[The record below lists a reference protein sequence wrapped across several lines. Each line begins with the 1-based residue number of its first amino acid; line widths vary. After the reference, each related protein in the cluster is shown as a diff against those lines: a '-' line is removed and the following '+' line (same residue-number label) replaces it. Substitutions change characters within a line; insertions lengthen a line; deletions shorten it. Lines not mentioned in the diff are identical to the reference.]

1 MLSIFV
7 MRMDGKNV
15 DIAVIEGTAVI
26 VNDRYHHILMVCIRN
41 LDEY

>member
-7 MRMDGKNV
+7 MKMDGKNV
-15 DIAVIEGTAVI
+15 GIAATEGAAAI
-26 VNDRYHHILMVCIRN
+26 ANDRYHHLLMVCIRN